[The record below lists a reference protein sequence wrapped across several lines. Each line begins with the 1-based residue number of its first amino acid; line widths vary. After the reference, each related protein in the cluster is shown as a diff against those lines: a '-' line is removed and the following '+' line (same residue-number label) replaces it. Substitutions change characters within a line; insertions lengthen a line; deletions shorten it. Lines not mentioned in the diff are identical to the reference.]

1 MQIEGAKCKFPSYAD
16 EGNAMSQVPPTLKYT
31 KEHEWVEE
39 TSANTIKMGI
49 TDFAQGALGDI
60 VYVQLPKVGESI
72 TAGKVCGEV
81 ESTKSVSEIYAPVT
95 GKIVAVNNDL
105 DKAPEL
111 MNSDPYGAGWIA
123 EVELSGTPEALLSA
137 GEYEALTA

>member
-1 MQIEGAKCKFPSYAD
+1 
-16 EGNAMSQVPPTLKYT
+16 MSQVPQSLKYT

-39 TSANTIKMGI
+39 VSTGTIKMGI

-81 ESTKSVSEIYAPVT
+81 ESTKSVSEIYAPVS
-95 GKIVAVNNDL
+95 GKIVAVNSDL

-123 EVELSGTPEALLSA
+123 EVELSGASEELLSA
-137 GEYEALTA
+137 GEYEVLTA